1 MAKYINLCI
10 PTPTT
15 VSFVSDFQSIRT
27 QFIQL
32 LEQIAEERGFKPI
45 HGRILASLF
54 LAPQPR
60 SQQSIAQWTGYS
72 ISAISRTLDQLVNL
86 GSVRRFKEPGHRS
99 YLYQIGTSMTS
110 LFVSAIER
118 WLIITERAHE
128 PIASLAESAR
138 RLDHSLLNVSEMT
151 EAKLL
156 ARQLEQL
163 EKTLSQAMPIFKEL
177 LQQLRKLN
185 SDHD

>member
-1 MAKYINLCI
+1 M
-10 PTPTT
+10 
-15 VSFVSDFQSIRT
+15 SDFQSVRT

-60 SQQSIAQWTGYS
+60 SQKSIAQWTGYS
-72 ISAISRTLDQLVNL
+72 ISAVSRTLDQLVNL

-118 WLIITERAHE
+118 WLIIAERVHE
-128 PIASLAESAR
+128 PIVSLAESAR
-138 RLDHSLLNVSEMT
+138 RLDRSRLNESKIT
-151 EAKLL
+151 EVQLL
-156 ARQLEQL
+156 AQQLEQL
-163 EKTLSQAMPIFKEL
+163 EKTLNQAIPIFKEL
-177 LQQLRKLN
+177 VQQLRKLN
-185 SDHD
+185 SGHD